1 MRGEDVNQKL
11 TNLLSPRF
19 GLYFLCLALFAGA
32 SAVMGDYYLALGEL
46 LVVLVLF
53 LFFRRS
59 NARRRREAEK
69 YLERL
74 AGKVDLAAK
83 DTMLNCPLPV
93 VMFQPDSDDVVW
105 SNDRFL
111 AISGA
116 REHLF
121 DTKLSAALP
130 GFDARWLMEGKSEC
144 PEEVELSGRRYR
156 VYGHLARTED
166 RSGHSGFLAS
176 TYWLEVTD
184 LADIRESY
192 VESRPVVAILL
203 LDNFVDTI

>member
-1 MRGEDVNQKL
+1 MNQKL

-32 SAVMGDYYLALGEL
+32 SAVMGDYYLALAEL

-59 NARRRREAEK
+59 SSRRRREAEK

-74 AGKVDLAAK
+74 AGNVDLAAK
-83 DTMLNCPLPV
+83 DTMLNCPMPV

-116 REHLF
+116 KEHMF
-121 DTKLSAALP
+121 DTKLSAAVP
-130 GFDARWLMEGKSEC
+130 EFDTRWLLEGKSEC

-166 RSGHSGFLAS
+166 RSGHSGFLAT
-176 TYWLEVTD
+176 TYWLDVTD
-184 LADIRESY
+184 L
-192 VESRPVVAILL
+192 SRYGTCMSSPGRWWPCCCW
-203 LDNFVDTI
+203 TTMRTP